1 MKHFAGTIH
10 TPSWGKRH
18 HFSRTISV
26 LIGLLMTCVCHVWA
40 DNAWYVVGCAISPAD
55 NFNQVWLN
63 VARCGNCYYN
73 GQGEWTNPQ
82 MSKAGVTFEGKDL
95 YVTHYEDY
103 HSGLNTLAFQLK
115 KDGTFVTEIKNID
128 NEWKATSENNFWHK
142 RIIDY
147 NTGTTGNWYDWKTMS
162 NGAKVYFDA
171 SGWSQTEIKLV
182 TAHANHQ
189 KYYTLTNIT
198 GTKLYYG
205 TNTDSWSD
213 AMGWG
218 VVGGSSRSGGN
229 DQWISDISSN
239 APEYTG
245 LKNWDLNGTG
255 AANAYLCVNKGK
267 SGEQPN
273 MYYFADYTGQDN
285 TSTLQLNNTQ
295 TFYTVV
301 KAAGGSYISANSK
314 ATISISSYEL
324 TGQGTTTQRTPSIS
338 TSESSTTVSACR
350 TATTRLQ
357 VGAVAD
363 GYRFEGW
370 YTAATGGELVSNLTD
385 YIYYPTEA
393 KTLYARFSEITYTV
407 SFANDDNGSTSPSR
421 SQEVG
426 VITGV
431 AISATPNTGYQFDTW
446 TSSNGGDF
454 TSDAAT
460 ASNTFKPTANT
471 TLTASFTPKTYDNG
485 IIDKTTGTAD
495 GSYSVTFG
503 ETSLTPSAPT
513 KAGYHVEGYYLEY
526 DAEKDKCDNQIAEPD
541 GTLKL
546 NKASHTNASGKWI
559 YDGAPTIYANWEGNS
574 HTLQLYKNDGTDGY
588 TSTSVTVGSNTYT
601 ISAPTR
607 TGYDFAG
614 FYTAPSEGTKVI
626 NINLSKEVGT
636 YFDAS
641 SNWLYDNDVSL
652 YAHWTP
658 VALTFSTA
666 GSWSTESNWSPACVP
681 TSEHDVTISADAT
694 VSGAAAAKSV
704 TISGGSLTIDPT
716 GALEVAGAITNTD
729 ASKLIINSDASNQG
743 ALLFNSAGTTQA
755 TVNIY
760 SKVSS
765 TSAFQF
771 IAVPVSVIGV
781 QNSFAG
787 AGIYTYVW
795 NEGSGWERRSYYDDL
810 SAFEAVGLTQ
820 TSLHDFS
827 ISGALISTSDAAHTL
842 AYTSGDC
849 VGMNMLGNSWTA
861 PVKIAEMSITGNAE
875 STVYVYEDGNWVGY
889 PTATAGT
896 AVVPALQA
904 YTVLATSGGGS
915 LSISYDDAVRGNA
928 TNRTAALRAP
938 SRNTAE
944 EMMQI
949 GLTVSDGERQ
959 TSLRLYEDALFTDDF
974 DNGWEA
980 RYIEGDGLS
989 GQLVAQTD
997 DKMTVLASPNLEGT
1011 VLGFIPGQA
1020 ANYVISFSGDG
1031 EGYFLNDRIAEQSVR
1046 IAEGNTYTF
1055 TPDESNDAARFV
1067 ISRTPIHSIPTSID
1081 TVHEGTRARKQVING
1096 VLYIIRD
1103 GRLYHA
1109 TGALV
1114 K

>member
-385 YIYYPTEA
+385 YIYYPTES
-393 KTLYARFSEITYTV
+393 KTLR
-407 SFANDDNGSTSPSR
+407 P
-421 SQEVG
+421 
-426 VITGV
+426 
-431 AISATPNTGYQFDTW
+431 
-446 TSSNGGDF
+446 
-454 TSDAAT
+454 
-460 ASNTFKPTANT
+460 
-471 TLTASFTPKTYDNG
+471 L
-485 IIDKTTGTAD
+485 
-495 GSYSVTFG
+495 
-503 ETSLTPSAPT
+503 
-513 KAGYHVEGYYLEY
+513 
-526 DAEKDKCDNQIAEPD
+526 
-541 GTLKL
+541 
-546 NKASHTNASGKWI
+546 
-559 YDGAPTIYANWEGNS
+559 
-574 HTLQLYKNDGTDGY
+574 
-588 TSTSVTVGSNTYT
+588 
-601 ISAPTR
+601 
-607 TGYDFAG
+607 
-614 FYTAPSEGTKVI
+614 
-626 NINLSKEVGT
+626 
-636 YFDAS
+636 
-641 SNWLYDNDVSL
+641 
-652 YAHWTP
+652 
-658 VALTFSTA
+658 
-666 GSWSTESNWSPACVP
+666 
-681 TSEHDVTISADAT
+681 
-694 VSGAAAAKSV
+694 
-704 TISGGSLTIDPT
+704 
-716 GALEVAGAITNTD
+716 
-729 ASKLIINSDASNQG
+729 
-743 ALLFNSAGTTQA
+743 
-755 TVNIY
+755 
-760 SKVSS
+760 
-765 TSAFQF
+765 
-771 IAVPVSVIGV
+771 
-781 QNSFAG
+781 
-787 AGIYTYVW
+787 
-795 NEGSGWERRSYYDDL
+795 
-810 SAFEAVGLTQ
+810 
-820 TSLHDFS
+820 
-827 ISGALISTSDAAHTL
+827 
-842 AYTSGDC
+842 
-849 VGMNMLGNSWTA
+849 LGNH
-861 PVKIAEMSITGNAE
+861 
-875 STVYVYEDGNWVGY
+875 
-889 PTATAGT
+889 
-896 AVVPALQA
+896 LH
-904 YTVLATSGGGS
+904 
-915 LSISYDDAVRGNA
+915 
-928 TNRTAALRAP
+928 
-938 SRNTAE
+938 
-944 EMMQI
+944 
-949 GLTVSDGERQ
+949 
-959 TSLRLYEDALFTDDF
+959 RLLC
-974 DNGWEA
+974 
-980 RYIEGDGLS
+980 
-989 GQLVAQTD
+989 Q
-997 DKMTVLASPNLEGT
+997 
-1011 VLGFIPGQA
+1011 
-1020 ANYVISFSGDG
+1020 
-1031 EGYFLNDRIAEQSVR
+1031 
-1046 IAEGNTYTF
+1046 
-1055 TPDESNDAARFV
+1055 
-1067 ISRTPIHSIPTSID
+1067 
-1081 TVHEGTRARKQVING
+1081 
-1096 VLYIIRD
+1096 
-1103 GRLYHA
+1103 
-1109 TGALV
+1109 
-1114 K
+1114 